1 MSLGG
6 ELLPT
11 NPETYSGGGGG
22 GSIGGSIA
30 AGQVAVGS
38 AVDTITGYNTLY
50 FDNTFTRLGIGTNS
64 PQTSLHVKTNASEL
78 LRLETGTTF
87 GTSITFK
94 NFSANEMA
102 KITASTVS
110 NRGGVLDFYTKPAD
124 NVQATPSV
132 RRMRIDSSGNV
143 GLNLTTT
150 TVPATF
156 CFKTPTTTSYS
167 GAYTGSDNSFV
178 ETTDAVVGNLATI
191 PLDDNYIYFFTVSVI
206 VRRDDGGFTQNAS
219 FNRTFKAY
227 RNGGGVAIGILDTIG
242 TDDPTGIGTVPAFSS
257 SGDNVSIDVTGE
269 AGKTLIWMASWTYS
283 RVSSST

>member
-1 MSLGG
+1 MSSFSILQKPGSG
-6 ELLPT
+6 
-11 NPETYSGGGGG
+11 SGGGT
-22 GSIGGSIA
+22 IGGSIT
-30 AGQVAVGS
+30 AGQVAVG
-38 AVDTITGYNTLY
+38 DTTANTIIGYNTLY
-50 FDNTFTRLGIGTNS
+50 FANTTTRLGVGTNS

-94 NFSANEMA
+94 NFLADEMA
-102 KITASTVS
+102 KITASTVI

-132 RRMRIDSSGNV
+132 RRMRIDSVGNV
-143 GLNLTTT
+143 GLNLTTS

-167 GAYTGSDNSFV
+167 GAYTGFDNYFV
-178 ETTDAVVGNLATI
+178 ETVDAVVGNLATI
-191 PLDDNYIYFFTVSVI
+191 PLDDSYIYFFTVSII
-206 VRRDDGGFTQNAS
+206 VRRNDGGFTQNAS

-227 RNGGGVAIGILDTIG
+227 RNGGGAVIGILDTIG

-257 SGDNVSIDVTGE
+257 SGNNVSIDVTGE
-269 AGKTLIWMASWTYS
+269 AGKTLDWMANVMYS
-283 RVSSST
+283 RISSST